1 MITKFLL
8 IGAVGA
14 LFVSGTRAEPNLI
27 DRTYLAS
34 VSAQADA
41 RLANA
46 GVELPG
52 PLRVTGEVNGER
64 VSDVRF
70 ASTGDLGADRA
81 VDQTLHNMPIAQV
94 PADLAGR
101 TVSLTLSPA
110 PSVQAD
116 FR

>member
-14 LFVSGTRAEPNLI
+14 LFVSGSRAERSLI

-52 PLRVTGEVNGER
+52 PLSVTGEVSGER
-64 VSDVRF
+64 LSGVRF
-70 ASTGDLGADRA
+70 ASTGDLVTDRA
-81 VDQTLHNMPIAQV
+81 VDQTLRRMPITQV
-94 PADLAGR
+94 PAELAGR

-110 PSVQAD
+110 PIVQAD